1 MIIDS
6 LQEFFDNSSELPNS
20 LLLFGEEEFLKEEA
34 YHVVLQSLENS
45 CNPKP
50 DIDIVDAEQ
59 VKEHAIIDI
68 ACSFPFISDKRIVIV
83 KNADIQS
90 F

>member
-6 LQEFFDNSSELPNS
+6 LQEFFDNSTELPNS

-34 YHVVLQSLENS
+34 YHVVVQQLENS
-45 CNPKP
+45 CNSKP

-59 VKEHAIIDI
+59 IK
-68 ACSFPFISDKRIVIV
+68 
-83 KNADIQS
+83 
-90 F
+90 